1 MNSPHY
7 LTIILSIL
15 IVIGI
20 ITLIVI
26 GFRIIIAIAL
36 AILICI
42 VVIKIYLY
50 YVPHNHKVN
59 QTINTVISKIPKVT
73 IHVNKK

>member
-1 MNSPHY
+1 MSSPHY

-15 IVIGI
+15 IIIGI

-50 YVPHNHKVN
+50 YVPHNHRVN
-59 QTINTVISKIPKVT
+59 QTIKTVVGKIPKVT
-73 IHVNKK
+73 VHINKK